1 MVQQNAIII
10 TNGYDEEFFQLA
22 NSLDFNIINIF
33 YFRHY
38 SNKYFVGE
46 GKLEEI
52 EKYVKENNVDKI
64 LFNGNL
70 KTTQWYNLEKRL
82 GKDIYDRTRLILE
95 IFADRAKSREARLE
109 VELARLNY
117 QIPLVREYI
126 HKAKKGEHPGFMGG
140 GEYDVDQ
147 YYFLIERRIR
157 KIKDELEKIRRER
170 EGRRI
175 SRIKAGFYI
184 VSIAGYTNSGKSQL
198 MKALSGEN
206 VIVEDRMFSTL
217 STKIGKVI
225 STKKRILITDTV
237 GFIRDVPPFLI
248 EAFNATLEDIFNSD
262 LIILLIDAHDELDDF
277 IMKLNTSLEILR
289 RESRSKLLPVL
300 NKMDLEIKDLE
311 EKIKIVRNEIG
322 DPVLISAKTGYGMDE
337 LVKKI
342 EGYLV
347 FDKEYSLTI
356 GRDSDF
362 MKLVNFVYNYGELE
376 QLFIDDR
383 VNIKFKINSRFS
395 GEIQHI
401 LENIDGEQKITF

>member
-1 MVQQNAIII
+1 MVHQNAIII
-10 TNGYDEEFFQLA
+10 TNAHDEEFFELA
-22 NSLDFNIINIF
+22 NSLDFDILKIF

-38 SNKYFVGE
+38 SQKYFIGE

-52 EKYVKENNVDKI
+52 EDFVKKNNVEKI
-64 LFNGNL
+64 LLNGNL

-82 GKDIYDRTRLILE
+82 AMDIYDRTRLILE
-95 IFADRAKSREARLE
+95 IFADRAKSKEAKLE

-117 QIPLVREYI
+117 QIPLIREYI

-157 KIKDELEKIRRER
+157 KIKKELEKIRKER

-175 SRIKAGFYI
+175 SRIKSGFYI

-198 MKALSGEN
+198 MKTVSGEN
-206 VIVEDRMFSTL
+206 VVVEDRMFSTL
-217 STKIGKVI
+217 STRIGRII

-237 GFIRDVPPFLI
+237 GFIKDVPPFLI

-262 LIILLIDAHDELDDF
+262 LIILLIDVHDGLDEF
-277 IMKLNTSLEILR
+277 KMKFNTSLDILR
-289 RESRSKLLPVL
+289 KESKSKLLPVL
-300 NKMDLEIKDLE
+300 NKMDLEVKDLD
-311 EKIKIVRNEIG
+311 EKIKIVKEEIG
-322 DPVLISAKTGYGMDE
+322 EPVLISAKTGFGIDN

-342 EGYLV
+342 SEYLV
-347 FDKEYSLTI
+347 FDREYSMVLERYT
-356 GRDSDF
+356 DF

-376 QLFIDDR
+376 ELVIGEK

-395 GEIQHI
+395 GEVKQIF
-401 LENIDGEQKITF
+401 ENINSGQKIML

>member
-1 MVQQNAIII
+1 MVQQNAILI
-10 TNGYDEEFFQLA
+10 TNKNDQEFFELA
-22 NSLDFNIINIF
+22 NSLDFNILKIF

-38 SNKYFVGE
+38 SHRYFIGE
-46 GKLEEI
+46 GKLEEV
-52 EKYVKENNVDKI
+52 ENFVRENNVEKI
-64 LFNGNL
+64 LLNGNL
-70 KTTQWYNLEKRL
+70 KTIQWYNLEKKL

-95 IFADRAKSREARLE
+95 IFADRAKSKEARLE

-117 QIPLVREYI
+117 QIPLLKEYI

-157 KIKDELEKIRRER
+157 KIKKELEKIRKER

-175 SRIKAGFYI
+175 SRIKSGFYI

-198 MKALSGEN
+198 MKTISGEN

-217 STKIGKVI
+217 STRIGRII
-225 STKKRILITDTV
+225 STRKRILITDTV
-237 GFIRDVPPFLI
+237 GFIKDVPPFLI

-262 LIILLIDAHDELDDF
+262 LIILLLDAHDELEEF
-277 IMKLNTSLEILR
+277 KMKFQTSIDILR
-289 RESRSKLLPVL
+289 RESKSKLLPAL
-300 NKMDLEIKDLE
+300 NKMDLEIKDLD
-311 EKIKIVRNEIG
+311 EKIKIVREEIG
-322 DPVLISAKTGYGMDE
+322 EPVLISAKTGIGVED

-347 FDKEYSLTI
+347 FDRQYSLVL
-356 GRDSDF
+356 DKNSDF
-362 MKLVNFVYNYGELE
+362 MKLVNFVYSYGEMEELLIGD
-376 QLFIDDR
+376 Q

-395 GEIQHI
+395 GEIQYI
-401 LENIDGEQKITF
+401 LENITGGQKITL